1 MYFILLS
8 ITKQRYR
15 LTRTKVGFLSNEL
28 YPFVFTLSES
38 ILSSHVVLDILF
50 ILLTLSVYTI
60 TVHKTTFLT
69 VYTRLFRSGD
79 NLK

>member
-69 VYTRLFRSGD
+69 VYTRLVRSGD
-79 NLK
+79 N